1 MIIIRS
7 VRSSGGNEVEIAN
20 DCGEKYRITLAD
32 AKRLGVDDEDNLPVN
47 VDDDEY
53 VAFLDSK
60 LRAVRYCKYLLGFSD
75 KSAKTLLMKMREKE
89 YSDEVCREALRVL
102 RESGF
107 LNETDICSS
116 KVKSIAASKLYG
128 PYRIRAYLSQKGF
141 GTDDIEK
148 ALDVCG
154 IDFDEKCLDALC
166 KMAPDNGKMNDP
178 QELLKIKAKLSRYG
192 FCSESIRYAVKEY
205 NKNIMR
211 NE

>member
-7 VRSSGGNEVEIAN
+7 IRSSGGNEVEIAN
-20 DCGEKYRITLAD
+20 DCGEKYRLTLAD

-60 LRAVRYCKYLLGFSD
+60 LKAVRYCKYLLGFSD
-75 KSAKTLLMKMREKE
+75 KSAKSLLMKMREKE
-89 YSDEVCREALRVL
+89 YPDEVCTEALRVL

-116 KVKSIAASKLYG
+116 KVKSIAASKPYG
-128 PYRIRAYLSQKGF
+128 PYRIRAQLAQKGF
-141 GTDDIEK
+141 AADDIEK
-148 ALDVCG
+148 ALDGCET
-154 IDFDEKCLDALC
+154 DFDTKCFEVLC
-166 KMAPDNGKMNDP
+166 KMAPDSGKMNNP

-192 FCSESIRYAVKEY
+192 FSTESIRYAVREY
-205 NKNIMR
+205 NNIMN